1 MSTSDPVGQL
11 REVVSDAAGELRG
24 DGSVDALRLERPSR
38 PDFGDY
44 STNAAMLLAPALGD
58 RPRSIADRLGGLL
71 DERLGGA
78 VERVE
83 VAGPGFLNLFMADAW
98 YLQAL
103 AAVARAGRRFG
114 PAGRAPASG

>member
-103 AAVARAGRRFG
+103 ARSRGRAPLRAGR
-114 PAGRAPASG
+114 PAPASG